1 MWDPIS
7 IFYLMMVLNASELPA
22 QRLSVKEVVEAKELK
37 IIQDK
42 IKTDVTL
49 RQGV

>member
-7 IFYLMMVLNASELPA
+7 IFYLMLMLNTSELPD
-22 QRLSVKEVVEAKELK
+22 QRLSVKEVIEARELK

-42 IKTDVTL
+42 MKTDVTL